1 MSPEILKLLQD
12 LLALAGGLFGVAA
25 LVTVPINIGKANG
38 IVPDGKAPDIQAG
51 VALLV
56 VVVGYGARLFGVEL
70 DWTKIDGIAATL
82 AQLIGLLVVFGGQIG
97 FGKLFHAAV
106 KGVSVIG
113 FSHSKADQTV
123 KVVN

>member
-1 MSPEILKLLQD
+1 MSPEVLQILLD
-12 LLALAGGLFGVAA
+12 LAKLAGGLLGLAA
-25 LVTVPINIGKANG
+25 LTTVLINIGKSQG
-38 IVPDGKAPDIQAG
+38 LVPDGKAPDIQAG

-70 DWTKIDGIAATL
+70 DWQRIDGIAATL
-82 AQLIGLLVVFGGQIG
+82 AQLIALLVAFGGQIG

-113 FSHSKADQTV
+113 FSHSDKTA
-123 KVVN
+123 